1 MLYQFCHW
9 LQNTAFGL
17 YIQDNFWVIPT
28 LQSAHI
34 LGIGVLFVSIAMID
48 LRVLG
53 TRDQLGSVG
62 VVSRHL
68 LPWTWVGLGLLVLT
82 GALLFSGEA
91 TRCFINPA
99 FRAKMIL
106 LVVGVVT
113 TIYFQATVGKA
124 VTSEADGAAGR
135 PTVKLAAALSLTA
148 WVGVIIAGRWIA
160 YLDTG
165 SASA

>member
-1 MLYQFCHW
+1 MLYQFCDW

-17 YIQDNFWVIPT
+17 YIQDEFWVIPT

-48 LRVLG
+48 LRILG
-53 TRDQLGSVG
+53 VRDQFGPVSVSG
-62 VVSRHL
+62 RQL

-82 GALLFSGEA
+82 GLLMFSGEA

-99 FRAKMIL
+99 FRAKLIL
-106 LVVGVVT
+106 LIVGVAT
-113 TIYFQATVGKA
+113 TAYFQVTVGKA
-124 VTSEADGAAGR
+124 VASEADSAAER
-135 PTVKLAAALSLTA
+135 PAVKLAAALSLAA
-148 WVGVIIAGRWIA
+148 WVCVIIAGRWIA

>member
-1 MLYQFCHW
+1 MLYQFCDW

-17 YIQDNFWVIPT
+17 YIQDEFWVIPM

-53 TRDQLGSVG
+53 VRDKFGP
-62 VVSRHL
+62 VSTSSRQL
-68 LPWTWVGLGLLVLT
+68 LPWTWVGLGVLVLT
-82 GALLFSGEA
+82 GALLFCGEA
-91 TRCFINPA
+91 TRCFINPG
-99 FRAKMIL
+99 FRWKMVL
-106 LVVGVVT
+106 LVVGVLT
-113 TIYFQATVGKA
+113 TIYFQRTVGQA
-124 VTSEADGAAGR
+124 VASDADNAAR
-135 PTVKLAAALSLTA
+135 TPAVKLAAALSLSA
-148 WVGVIIAGRWIA
+148 WVGVIVLGRWIA